1 VIPRA
6 RSPVV
11 RALTI
16 FAVAA
21 ILATPLAGCRRRVA
35 KKSVPTPSSRPAV
48 SPAPRTPVK
57 VIYPSAPGSFVKL
70 VERARRGVVH
80 LRGERPARGGPADW
94 FSATASSPATA
105 VGSAQ
110 AATMQKALGTGF
122 IVDRRGLILTNAHV
136 LADHKQIVVRFFDD
150 RETPAKLLGY
160 DARID
165 VALLSVPPGKLGKA
179 KPLRLGRSRGLRIG
193 EWLLALGNP
202 FGLQISATT
211 GIVSSLPRR
220 DLPLAARGLWGYLQ
234 SDLRIHP
241 GNSGGPV
248 LGMLGEVVGL
258 ATATREET
266 PGIGF
271 VLPVDVVRR
280 VLPML
285 EKEGKVARAWIG
297 IYIGKLDAKRAK
309 LLGLKKPGGALVT
322 GLVPQGPAAR
332 AGVRRGDVII
342 SFAGKPITAASELPW
357 LAAVTGVNKVVQ
369 IEVWRMG
376 AKRQFSIKTE
386 AMPQ

>member
-1 VIPRA
+1 MIRTPI
-6 RSPVV
+6 VV
-11 RALTI
+11 AFAVFALT
-16 FAVAA
+16 AMG
-21 ILATPLAGCRRRVA
+21 LPSLGCRRH
-35 KKSVPTPSSRPAV
+35 VPQSAPKPSPPPPTTPK
-48 SPAPRTPVK
+48 APPRAPVK

-94 FSATASSPATA
+94 FAATAATPTTA

-110 AATMQKALGTGF
+110 AQTMQKALGTGF

-136 LADHKQIVVRFFDD
+136 LADHKTIVVRFFDD
-150 RETPAKLLGY
+150 REALAKLLGY

-202 FGLQISATT
+202 FGLHVSATA
-211 GIVSSLPRR
+211 GVVSTLPRR

-234 SDLRIHP
+234 TDLRIHP

-266 PGIGF
+266 PGVGF

-285 EKEGKVARAWIG
+285 EKEGKVTRAWIG
-297 IYIGKLDAKRAK
+297 IYIGKLDVERAKRI
-309 LLGLKKPGGALVT
+309 GLERPRGALVT
-322 GLVPQGPAAR
+322 DLVPQGPAAR
-332 AGVRRGDVII
+332 AGLRRGDVILSFGGKAI
-342 SFAGKPITAASELPW
+342 SAASELPW
-357 LAAVTGVNKVVQ
+357 LAAVTGIDKVVA

-376 AKRQFSIKTE
+376 ATRRFSLKTE

>member
-1 VIPRA
+1 MTRPIVIA
-6 RSPVV
+6 LV
-11 RALTI
+11 ALTLP
-16 FAVAA
+16 A
-21 ILATPLAGCRRRVA
+21 LGLPSSGCRRRVA
-35 KKSVPTPSSRPAV
+35 PKKSAPAPSSRPA
-48 SPAPRTPVK
+48 SAPRRTPVK

-94 FSATASSPATA
+94 FAATSASPATA
-105 VGSAQ
+105 VGTTQ
-110 AATMQKALGTGF
+110 AKMMQKALGTGF
-122 IVDRRGLILTNAHV
+122 IVDNRGLILTNAHV
-136 LADHKQIVVRFFDD
+136 LADHKKIIVRFYDD
-150 RETPAKLLGY
+150 REAPATLLGY

-179 KPLRLGRSRGLRIG
+179 KPLRLGRSKGLRAG

-202 FGLQISATT
+202 FGLQVSASA

-234 SDLRIHP
+234 TDLRIHP

-248 LGMLGEVVGL
+248 LGMLGEVIGL

-266 PGIGF
+266 PGVGF

-309 LLGLKKPGGALVT
+309 LIGMKKPRGALVT
-322 GLVPQGPAAR
+322 DLVAQGPAAR
-332 AGVRRGDVII
+332 AGLRRGDVIL
-342 SFAGKPITAASELPW
+342 SFAGKAISAASELPW
-357 LAAVTGVNKVVQ
+357 LAAVTGVDKVVE

-376 AKRQFSIKTE
+376 ATRRFSVKTE